1 MHVVILT
8 DRKESLFE
16 FAQGLGG
23 DVEWATAADD
33 VLSRAKTP
41 PWQLVVVDAMM
52 PGMKY
57 TTFLMGLLRV
67 NAMLNTVVVTD
78 MDEAAFHEDSE
89 GSGRALHRAGESR
102 SRERNQGHG
111 QALPSAGP
119 GIIFGFFVKT
129 KKGAILRDR
138 PLYYLKMG
146 V

>member
-8 DRKESLFE
+8 DRKESLLE

-41 PWQLVVVDAMM
+41 PWQLVVADAMM

-57 TTFLMGLLRV
+57 KTFLMDLLRV
-67 NAMLNTVVVTD
+67 NAMLSTVVVTD

-89 GSGRALHRAGESR
+89 GLGVLCAVPGNPGRNSGIKAM
-102 SRERNQGHG
+102 
-111 QALPSAGP
+111 
-119 GIIFGFFVKT
+119 
-129 KKGAILRDR
+129 DR
-138 PLYYLKMG
+138 LCRLLG
-146 V
+146 LG

>member
-8 DRKESLFE
+8 DRKESLLE

-23 DVEWATAADD
+23 DVEWATASDD

-57 TTFLMGLLRV
+57 KTFLMDLLRV

-78 MDEAAFHEDSE
+78 MDEDAFHEDSE
-89 GSGRALHRAGESR
+89 GLGVLCAVPENPGRE
-102 SRERNQGHG
+102 HG
-111 QALPSAGP
+111 INAMD
-119 GIIFGFFVKT
+119 K
-129 KKGAILRDR
+129 LR
-138 PLYYLKMG
+138 LLLG
-146 V
+146 LG